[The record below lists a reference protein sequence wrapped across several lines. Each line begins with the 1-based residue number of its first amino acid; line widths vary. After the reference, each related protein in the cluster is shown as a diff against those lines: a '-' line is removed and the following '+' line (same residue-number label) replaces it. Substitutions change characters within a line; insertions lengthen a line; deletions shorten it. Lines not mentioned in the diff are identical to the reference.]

1 MINYPK
7 VYLGKGRDKSVLR
20 RHPWVFSGAIAS
32 SERDLKEGELVQV
45 VGHDERFLGIG
56 HCCSGSLAIKVLTFE
71 EEVVDATWFET
82 RLAHAATK
90 RALLALPNSGTNCYR
105 MVHGEGDMLPGLIVD
120 VYDTVAVIQPHSVGM
135 EMSLPHIV
143 SGLQKLGISNIL
155 HKPITRSQ
163 STSVLSGEIPELV
176 QVAENEIKLFV
187 DVLKGQK
194 TGFFIDQRD
203 NRSLLRQYAKG
214 KSVLNVFS
222 YTGGFSLSALAGGAD
237 SVVSV
242 DSSSMALDLAAQ
254 NVQINEFSGEHE
266 SLKMDALPYLDN
278 MDEAYDIIVLDPP
291 AFAKH
296 KSARHRAVKAYQRI
310 NEAGLRNVKPG
321 GMLFTFSCSQVV
333 DNQLFFDTIRAAA
346 INVGRS
352 ISVLHRMRQPAD
364 HPVSIYHPE
373 GEYLKGL
380 VLSVD

>member
-45 VGHDERFLGIG
+45 VGQDERFLGIG

-143 SGLQKLGISNIL
+143 GGLQKLGISNIL

-254 NVQINEFSGEHE
+254 NVQINEFSGEHK

-321 GMLFTFSCSQVV
+321 GILFTFSCSQVV
-333 DNQLFFDTIRAAA
+333 DNQLFFDTIKAAA